1 MTHILSVLSLYT
13 PILNVQG
20 RVVKCAVTLV
30 NEQAALQL
38 ISSGDDTAIWSIA
51 DSGRMYRK

>member
-30 NEQAALQL
+30 VNRRHC
-38 ISSGDDTAIWSIA
+38 S
-51 DSGRMYRK
+51 